1 MASGRPAPHAH
12 FYIMH
17 ITHNDTNTFRHS
29 LSNPCERIGEGQRSK
44 MSRRGRDFVNG
55 GGKAGANSTKE
66 MGGAG
71 CSSPPMLLSAHI
83 CMHTGRKEGGGG
95 VVK

>member
-17 ITHNDTNTFRHS
+17 ITHNDTNTFGHS

-55 GGKAGANSTKE
+55 GGKAGPNSTKE
-66 MGGAG
+66 MGGLAAPLPHVAF
-71 CSSPPMLLSAHI
+71 CPHLHAHRPE
-83 CMHTGRKEGGGG
+83 GRRRCC
-95 VVK
+95 